1 MILGERSA
9 LLAGFRTQV
18 SRCDGDPRYTRE
30 SPKRRRR
37 LSRLKLDDY
46 LPYRLSV
53 ASNAVSRRVARA
65 YETRFGLKT
74 PEWRL
79 VAVLAEDGELTLLE
93 LMSRTAMDKVT
104 VSRAAQGLAERGLA
118 AKTHDERDRRS
129 RRLALTA
136 EGQRLHAEVAPAA
149 LAVER
154 ELLAD
159 LTPQEVETLEALLVR
174 VETAARKLQGS
185 GSS

>member
-1 MILGERSA
+1 MQLGRA
-9 LLAGFRTQV
+9 
-18 SRCDGDPRYTRE
+18 
-30 SPKRRRR
+30 RRRTSLYLAAPGRSPR

-79 VAVLAEDGELTLLE
+79 VAVLAEDGELTLLD
-93 LMSRTAMDKVT
+93 LIARTAMDKVT
-104 VSRAAQGLAERGLA
+104 VSRAAQALVERGLA
-118 AKTHDERDRRS
+118 AKSHDDRDRRS

-136 EGQRLHAEVAPAA
+136 EGARLPAAVAPEA
-149 LAVER
+149 LAVEKD
-154 ELLAD
+154 LLAG
-159 LTPQEVETLEALLVR
+159 LTKAEVATLEALLIR
-174 VETAARKLQGS
+174 IETAARKPQEGGGS
-185 GSS
+185 K